1 MLHKMLV
8 VQFVLLVGVV
18 VLGQP
23 VQAAAPLSFLANGE
37 CPQTAAVEFGDP
49 NAPPTPGN
57 SANHNLLPNEVCI
70 TKDGSVNYTVN
81 GFHKIAIYKVKKDTT
96 RAEVISNPGEFFD
109 IDNLADLTL
118 ANGAVIPRIIID
130 DPHQRTFL
138 DPVSPEQYVFA
149 NPADSVTVD
158 FGRPGRYLVI
168 CTVLPHFLDAGPAA
182 NGGMFGFVD
191 VVTQ

>member
-1 MLHKMLV
+1 MLRKMLV
-8 VQFVLLVGVV
+8 VQFVLFVGLL
-18 VLGQP
+18 VLGQSA
-23 VQAAAPLSFLANGE
+23 QATSLLSKGE
-37 CPQTAAVEFGDP
+37 CPQSAAVNFGDP

-70 TKDGSVNYTVN
+70 SKDGSVNYTVN
-81 GFHKIAIYKVKKDTT
+81 GFHQIAIYKVKKDTT
-96 RAEVISNPGEFFD
+96 RAEVISNPKAFVD

-118 ANGAVIPRIIID
+118 PDGTVIPGIMIN

-138 DPVSPEQYVFA
+138 EPASPFDHVVA
-149 NPADSVTVD
+149 SPADLVSVD

-168 CTVLPHFLDAGPAA
+168 CAVLPHFLDGGPAA

-191 VVTQ
+191 VEAH